1 MIIPLR
7 EWIKGAQ
14 GLVRIGTGKGST
26 DKKIEQAY
34 LASSLRIA
42 VSLSDQLCSSE
53 ELAEFGISDGLP
65 PCGVDWAERVAVHLH
80 ARSDNDGAESLFSQP
95 VSFSDEGFNSGS
107 EAFKREDLV
116 ALLDS
121 IGAEDELDFENS
133 DSRAMNVSHKNEQI
147 SGTSWIQDIAFPH
160 VHSATLSTDDNFA
173 NTASLNIDDGNSMA
187 IKLLQIHSLG
197 LVLYE
202 VFSGGTKPPK
212 EVFGAAAVLNPKF
225 ENILGEDHED
235 DPSAIISRKKQHS
248 SIFHAGDSGAFAS
261 NLFIEH
267 LRNKGLPGQLC
278 DLMFNMIDCINGD
291 FRSSESYDKMSDVN
305 HDLQLMLEKP
315 HTYLHDM
322 DMAKA
327 SLTGLEL
334 KHAVFVRE
342 TEYASLQC
350 AYRRSVS
357 GSPELAIISG
367 PSGTGKSWLANR
379 LGRFVITNNGMYLS
393 GKFDQLQQSKPFTA
407 LATAFNAYCG
417 RLTREEE
424 SRRAKGLALKLQ
436 ASLGQDAFHLAKLIP
451 NLTSILSYVEDSRE
465 AYYQDC
471 VNAQKRLHYLFCR
484 FVEVITSCSDVP
496 LTLFLDDI
504 QWADEASISVLSQ
517 ILKTAKVNKQFFFV
531 GCCRDDE
538 IGSDH
543 SILKMIEKAQE
554 FGVTVTRVKLDCMD
568 ITTVNQMVSNMLC
581 LCPRLVTSLSDIVY
595 HKTKGNPL
603 FFSQL
608 MLSLNREG
616 LLRVSLSRRRWVWDE
631 DKIQSRRLPD
641 DVASFFVG
649 SIRRL
654 PPEVQN
660 ALWVLSCFGASAD
673 IEIIMILESSLS
685 LKLVESL
692 ETAFAEGLVNKL
704 DSTYHFCHDRIQEA
718 AYGMMK
724 EEDRCLHHTRYGL
737 ALVSPSL
744 ASGNVGMLFT
754 AVNQINLGGPSAA
767 MVVTQCVEV
776 AKYNLIAGKKA
787 MEMSDFSSAFSFF
800 DYGMTFLRRN
810 HWREHYELSLE
821 LHELAAKCSLVIG
834 DIISLTIISDK
845 VVKHA
850 RCFEDK
856 LNTLYITMSSLA
868 YASKIAESVENCLS
882 ILSELGEGLP
892 RTISRDDAVKKIN
905 ETLLILEGIAD
916 EDLLNYRRCTTRNK
930 LMAMQFL
937 AKLENACQEVNPA
950 LQPIV
955 TLKMIKLTIS
965 HGMSPVSP
973 IAFAYFGGLVAN
985 LGNIRGGHRFTRLAK
1000 LLLEAMGST
1009 EIAGEVI
1016 WLTTEIQCF
1025 VEPMQTANEYRI
1037 QGQTTAMLAGD
1048 IHWAMFNRLSYCI
1061 GLLWAGL
1068 KLPTVK
1074 EAFFKV
1080 SRFMREQGHLTTL
1093 YYMLSVQRSI
1103 LTLIGDENDRS
1114 EIDSD
1119 QLTKEVLEN
1128 KNRQQLTVFYF
1139 QSMYMSFMMGLYDK
1153 MKEYAKKYFEF
1164 SIKSWWFLM
1173 SNHIAHT
1180 FYSGLVSYQIYRET
1194 EDPLW
1199 LERGE
1204 KFQSAMKIWA
1214 EQGSKWNFEHKSYLL
1229 DAEDQYSKG
1238 NMQDAQVSYT
1248 NAITSATSHKF
1259 INDEALA
1266 CELAANFYLQ
1276 TGNTSTSLEYYTR
1289 AHAKY
1294 CEWGANA
1301 KANSLYESIQQK
1313 FLTGIKS
1320 SVSPLSMTS
1329 SDTSSSPANFD
1340 ENSLDR
1346 SVGRRKRS

>member
-14 GLVRIGTGKGST
+14 GLVNIGTGSETT
-26 DKKIEQAY
+26 DNKIAQAY
-34 LASSLRIA
+34 LASSLQIA
-42 VSLSDQLCSSE
+42 VSLSSQLCSAE
-53 ELAEFGISDGLP
+53 ELAEFGISDALP
-65 PCGVDWAERVAVHLH
+65 SCSVDWAERITVHLH
-80 ARSDNDGAESLFSQP
+80 AGNDNDGGYSLFSQP
-95 VSFSDEGFNSGS
+95 ASFSGQDIHSGN
-107 EAFKREDLV
+107 EASKGESLV
-116 ALLDS
+116 ALLES
-121 IGAEDELDFENS
+121 IGAEDEMDFE
-133 DSRAMNVSHKNEQI
+133 APHEEI
-147 SGTSWIQDIAFPH
+147 PGASWARDIAFPH
-160 VHSATLSTDDNFA
+160 VHSATLSTDDNST
-173 NTASLNIDDGNSMA
+173 NSTSLNIDDGYSMTNT
-187 IKLLQIHSLG
+187 LLQIHALG

-202 VFSGGTKPPK
+202 VFSGGAKPPK
-212 EVFGAAAVLNPKF
+212 EVLGRAASGTSPSF
-225 ENILGEDHED
+225 ENIMREYHDD
-235 DPSAIISRKKQHS
+235 DPSAMMRRKKQHS
-248 SIFHAGDSGAFAS
+248 PIVQGGDTKKFAS

-267 LRNKGLPGQLC
+267 LRTKGLPGPLC
-278 DLMFNMIDCINGD
+278 DLVFNMIDCINGD
-291 FRSSESYDKMSDVN
+291 FRSNEAYDKISDVN

-315 HTYLHDM
+315 RIYLQDL
-322 DMAKA
+322 DLSKA
-327 SLTGLEL
+327 FLTGLEL
-334 KHAVFVRE
+334 KHVLFVRE
-342 TEYASLQC
+342 KEYSVLQC

-379 LGRFVITNNGMYLS
+379 LGRFVIANNGMYLY

-407 LATAFNAYCG
+407 LAAAFNVYCG

-424 SRRAKGLALKLQ
+424 SGRAKGVALKLQ
-436 ASLGQDAFHLAKLIP
+436 ASLGQDAYHLAKLIP
-451 NLTSILSYVEDSRE
+451 NLTSLLSYVVEDRE
-465 AYYQDC
+465 KSYEDC

-517 ILKTAKVNKQFFFV
+517 ILNTSKVNRQFFFV

-538 IGSDH
+538 IGGDH
-543 SILKMIEKAQE
+543 SILKTIEKAHE
-554 FGVTVTRVKLDCMD
+554 FGVGVTRVRLDCMD
-568 ITTVNQMVSNMLC
+568 ITTVNRIVSNMLC

-631 DKIQSRRLPD
+631 EKIQSRRLPD
-641 DVASFFVG
+641 DVASFFVA
-649 SIRRL
+649 SISKL
-654 PPEVQN
+654 PAEVQN

-673 IEIIMILESSLS
+673 SEIIMILESSLS
-685 LKLVESL
+685 LKLVEPL
-692 ETAFAEGLVNKL
+692 ETAFAEGLVSKL
-704 DSTYHFCHDRIQEA
+704 DSTYQFCHDRIQEA
-718 AYGMMK
+718 AYGMMN
-724 EEDRCLHHTRYGL
+724 EEDRCLHHTSYGF
-737 ALVSPSL
+737 ALVGPSL
-744 ASGNVGMLFT
+744 ASGNVGLLFT

-767 MVVTQCVEV
+767 MVVTGCVEV

-787 MEMSDFSSAFSFF
+787 MEMSDFSSAFCFF
-800 DYGMTFLRRN
+800 DNGMTFLRKN
-810 HWREHYELSLE
+810 HWRDHYELSLE
-821 LHELAAKCSLVIG
+821 LFELAAKCSLVIG
-834 DIISLTIISDK
+834 DIVSLTIISDNVIK
-845 VVKHA
+845 CA

-868 YASKIAESVENCLS
+868 YASKIAESVESCLS

-892 RTISRDDAVKKIN
+892 RTISRDDAVKKIS

-916 EDLLNYRRCTTRNK
+916 EDLLNYRRCTSRKK
-930 LMAMQFL
+930 LMAMKFL

-985 LGNIRGGHRFTRLAK
+985 LGNVRGGHRFARLAK
-1000 LLLEAMGST
+1000 VLLDTMNSP

-1037 QGQTTAMLAGD
+1037 HGQTTAMLAGD

-1103 LTLIGDENDRS
+1103 LTLIGEENNRP
-1114 EIDSD
+1114 ELDSN

-1128 KNRQQLTVFYF
+1128 KNRQQLTV
-1139 QSMYMSFMMGLYDK
+1139 L
-1153 MKEYAKKYFEF
+1153 
-1164 SIKSWWFLM
+1164 
-1173 SNHIAHT
+1173 
-1180 FYSGLVSYQIYRET
+1180 
-1194 EDPLW
+1194 
-1199 LERGE
+1199 
-1204 KFQSAMKIWA
+1204 
-1214 EQGSKWNFEHKSYLL
+1214 
-1229 DAEDQYSKG
+1229 
-1238 NMQDAQVSYT
+1238 
-1248 NAITSATSHKF
+1248 
-1259 INDEALA
+1259 
-1266 CELAANFYLQ
+1266 
-1276 TGNTSTSLEYYTR
+1276 
-1289 AHAKY
+1289 
-1294 CEWGANA
+1294 
-1301 KANSLYESIQQK
+1301 
-1313 FLTGIKS
+1313 
-1320 SVSPLSMTS
+1320 
-1329 SDTSSSPANFD
+1329 
-1340 ENSLDR
+1340 
-1346 SVGRRKRS
+1346 